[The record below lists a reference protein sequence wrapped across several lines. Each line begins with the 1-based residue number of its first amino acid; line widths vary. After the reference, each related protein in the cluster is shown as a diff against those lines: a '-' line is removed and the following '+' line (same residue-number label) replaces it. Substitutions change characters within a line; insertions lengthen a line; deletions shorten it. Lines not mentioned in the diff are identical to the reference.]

1 MMNDDAIIR
10 DDLNFPFES
19 VTEMKQSILWGGEVG
34 FIYQGE
40 EYGIFRWEYDNLL
53 FTHGDEEIAFKDVDS
68 LLNYVLNGETLKDIL
83 MKAQIICRNI

>member
-1 MMNDDAIIR
+1 MV
-10 DDLNFPFES
+10 DLSFES

-40 EYGIFRWEYDNLL
+40 EYGIFRWEYDDLL
-53 FTHGDEEIAFKDVDS
+53 FTHGDEEISFKDVDS

-83 MKAQIICRNI
+83 LKAQITCRNI